1 MAQSREQQKAMMIKL
16 HRLKDFEGDGV
27 KFAVANKNETV
38 IGTLIQSRDFPDE
51 MEIRITDG
59 NDRFTVRGHK
69 SILDNLTREEFADKV
84 ERNLLTHRELKN
96 KWHIPENN
104 KKQCLQN

>member
-1 MAQSREQQKAMMIKL
+1 MPQSKRQKAMMINL

-27 KFAVANKNETV
+27 KFAVANKDESV

-59 NDRFTVRGHK
+59 NDRFSVRGHK
-69 SILDNLTREEFADKV
+69 SILNNLTREQFADKV
-84 ERNLLTHRELKN
+84 ERNLQTRRLLRDK
-96 KWHIPENN
+96 
-104 KKQCLQN
+104 